1 MVMEALTQISRGEAA
16 IAIVP
21 NRAVLLGL
29 VKPLR
34 LINPA
39 RLTDADRTPAV
50 LG

>member
-1 MVMEALTQISRGEAA
+1 MEALTQISRGADA

-29 VKPLR
+29 VKPHR

-39 RLTDADRTPAV
+39 PLTDADRTPA
-50 LG
+50 LFG

>member
-1 MVMEALTQISRGEAA
+1 MEALTQISRGATA
-16 IAIVP
+16 TAIVP

-29 VKPLR
+29 IKPHR

-39 RLTDADRTPAV
+39 RLTGADKTTAV